1 MKFVTVDLWLRVHQ
15 SYSSVVNENMDKKSL
30 KDLLSSNIN
39 KEEQSSSSDE
49 DEDLLFDELNAQT
62 GESSVD
68 FDKFCIE
75 CTDMP
80 IELLCEP
87 CDEKFCKVCWEV
99 VHRSGKRK
107 DHKTVDLK
115 SEGDPSQL
123 NGKVRESVSKQS
135 VSNGESHQEST
146 ELTLD
151 DSDIDSS
158 TSSSGSETLASLRS
172 SITYIPLR
180 LTHEERRLLRLL
192 EAALN
197 VSEYTDKIDIISYKS
212 KSKRIIAEIKEICS
226 ILAGLV
232 VAQDF
237 KIGQKFVEDKNFSDN
252 AEWYK
257 NIFEIGRRYKV
268 MNPEKMRDSFGK
280 LCFMIMDSRYPE
292 VKDQLEFDLYKPMK
306 TIELFLLERDPQL
319 LEKLF
324 SNDLVLTAT
333 AEIVASEGKS
343 RFQLNKEKKM
353 KDMAIE
359 RLANKY
365 HSVKLTKEEIRQLLY
380 SIGDF
385 HSYINFNRSPIN
397 RILHY
402 LESNF
407 LPQQELS
414 QYSLG
419 IHIGKGGARLSHNHE
434 TQYYFCHQSLTMW
447 SIIQRD
453 FIKLWKIA
461 DEDLLSKVNYK
472 LADTGQGLQRIKAA
486 PQTQRWMYKI
496 ILEVQRKTP
505 VSFIGSLAVHIA
517 DTAVPLALNFLDKYI
532 QVPRILIP
540 VDRCLSMIDEIAK
553 DPFMRSSIENEFG
566 GCSELKLVIL
576 ADFFRHAFNGSGG
589 QDYFNAGSCIDGRLT
604 SAWNWANLI
613 SKKSYYKYFLLSGF
627 VGFNGSDGW

>member
-1 MKFVTVDLWLRVHQ
+1 MD
-15 SYSSVVNENMDKKSL
+15 DKKSL
-30 KDLLSSNIN
+30 KDLLSNEVNDDAIN
-39 KEEQSSSSDE
+39 
-49 DEDLLFDELNAQT
+49 EDLDQETDDICCDFNEGTDGNDESKD
-62 GESSVD
+62 G
-68 FDKFCIE
+68 FCIE

-80 IELLCEP
+80 IEILCQE
-87 CDEKFCKVCWEV
+87 CDEKFCKVCWDV
-99 VHRSGKRK
+99 IHRSGKRK
-107 DHKTVDLK
+107 IHKVVDLQPK
-115 SEGDPSQL
+115 VAPPK
-123 NGKVRESVSKQS
+123 NGKVHGNNGSVTAD
-135 VSNGESHQEST
+135 GESD
-146 ELTLD
+146 LD
-151 DSDIDSS
+151 VEDADADADDDADADSGVPEADKSNSS
-158 TSSSGSETLASLRS
+158 LLASLRS
-172 SITYIPLR
+172 SISFIPMR

-212 KSKRIIAEIKEICS
+212 KSKRILAELKEICS

-268 MNPEKMRDSFGK
+268 MNPEKLRDSFGK

-292 VKDQLEFDLYKPMK
+292 VKEQLEFDLYKPMK
-306 TIELFLLERDPQL
+306 TIESFLLERDPLL

-324 SNDLVLTAT
+324 TNDLIIIAT
-333 AEIVASEGKS
+333 SEIIAHQGKS
-343 RFQLNKEKKM
+343 RMALNREKKS
-353 KDMAIE
+353 KDLAIE
-359 RLANKY
+359 KLANKF
-365 HSVKLTKEEIRQLLY
+365 HSSKISKEEIRQLLY

-385 HSYINFNRSPIN
+385 HSYINFNRSPIK
-397 RILHY
+397 RILGHLEANFSPESP
-402 LESNF
+402 LES
-407 LPQQELS
+407 S
-414 QYSLG
+414 HSLG
-419 IHIGKGGARLSHNHE
+419 IKIGREGARLSHNHE

-453 FIKLWKIA
+453 FIKLWKVA
-461 DEDLLSKVNYK
+461 DEDLLAKTNYK
-472 LADTGQGLQRIKAA
+472 LMDTGQGLQRVKAA

-540 VDRCLSMIDEIAK
+540 VDRCIIMIESIVQ
-553 DPFMRSSIENEFG
+553 DPFMKSSVENEFG
-566 GCSELKLVIL
+566 SVENLKVAIL
-576 ADFFRHAFNGSGG
+576 TDFFRHAFNGSGG

-613 SKKSYYKYFLLSGF
+613 SKKNYYKYFLLSGF
-627 VGFNGSDGW
+627 VGFNGTDGW